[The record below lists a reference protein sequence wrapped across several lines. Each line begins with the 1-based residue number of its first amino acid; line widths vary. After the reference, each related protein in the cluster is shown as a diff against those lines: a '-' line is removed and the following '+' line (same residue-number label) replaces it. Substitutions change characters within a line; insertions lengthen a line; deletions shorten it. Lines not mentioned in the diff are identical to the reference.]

1 MPLVSLRVR
10 GEVCTED
17 HDLVVQ
23 LQVECR
29 EINQRCLVDI
39 DVEPIVSL
47 ELQWGLHAGLGEVL
61 LRGVVDVSLI
71 VPAADLAEMA
81 LGDVVL
87 LRVVVAR
94 DPEGGV
100 IARHGK
106 FRCLLLH
113 REVDQAILVGK
124 LVPQPHTVIK
134 EAEAEVHLATILPLT
149 ETDEHLIVV
158 VADRAHLAPDR
169 CPGLVKGGAD
179 GVALLLKGRDE
190 VTILVIL
197 EEKA

>member
-1 MPLVSLRVR
+1 M
-10 GEVCTED
+10 
-17 HDLVVQ
+17 
-23 LQVECR
+23 
-29 EINQRCLVDI
+29 DI

-47 ELQWGLHAGLGEVL
+47 ELQWGLHTCLGEVL
-61 LRGVVDVSLI
+61 LRGIVDVSFI
-71 VPAADLAEMA
+71 VPAADLAETA

-87 LRVVVAR
+87 LCVVVAR

-100 IARHGK
+100 IACHGK
-106 FRCLLLH
+106 LGRLLLY
-113 REVDQAILVGK
+113 RKVDQAILVGE
-124 LVPQPHTVIK
+124 LVPQPHAVIK
-134 EAEAEVHLATILPLT
+134 EAEAEVHLAPIVPLT
-149 ETDEHLIVV
+149 QVDEHLIVV